1 MVEKNAQTIELE
13 YEKPELVEYG
23 DLAVLTAGA
32 LHDPIH
38 TGPHGGPQ
46 FDPHLTHSS

>member
-1 MVEKNAQTIELE
+1 LVEKRAQTIELE

-38 TGPHGGPQ
+38 SGPHGGPH
-46 FDPHLTHSS
+46 FDPHLTHSG